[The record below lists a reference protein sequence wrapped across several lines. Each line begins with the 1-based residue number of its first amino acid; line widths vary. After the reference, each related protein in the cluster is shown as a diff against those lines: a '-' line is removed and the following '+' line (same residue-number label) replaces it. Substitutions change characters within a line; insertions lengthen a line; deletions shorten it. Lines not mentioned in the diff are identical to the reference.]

1 MEVVQ
6 KAKED
11 LLAEEQE
18 GDSEEEEED
27 VSNSILRH
35 LSIYIIY
42 TPRVCVCVCVWHCE
56 YVYVTVPLR
65 RRETYLNGH

>member
-18 GDSEEEEED
+18 GDSEDEEEED
-27 VSNSILRH
+27 VSDSILH
-35 LSIYIIY
+35 
-42 TPRVCVCVCVWHCE
+42 CVTIDNHI
-56 YVYVTVPLR
+56 
-65 RRETYLNGH
+65 

>member
-27 VSNSILRH
+27 VSNSILCH
-35 LSIYIIY
+35 LIYQSISYAH
-42 TPRVCVCVCVWHCE
+42 RECVCVWHCE

-65 RRETYLNGH
+65 WRETYPNGHQ

>member
-18 GDSEEEEED
+18 GDSEDEEED
-27 VSNSILRH
+27 VSNSILHRITH
-35 LSIYIIY
+35 
-42 TPRVCVCVCVWHCE
+42 HA
-56 YVYVTVPLR
+56 
-65 RRETYLNGH
+65 

>member
-27 VSNSILRH
+27 VSNSDLRH
-35 LSIYIIY
+35 LIYQSISYAH
-42 TPRVCVCVCVWHCE
+42 RECVCVCVCVA
-56 YVYVTVPLR
+56 L
-65 RRETYLNGH
+65 

>member
-27 VSNSILRH
+27 VSNSILCH

-42 TPRVCVCVCVWHCE
+42 TPRMCVCVWHCE

-65 RRETYLNGH
+65 RREIYPNGH